1 MPDTLDKIKKDLFI
15 KWSEH
20 ANKVGHEEFFDRINQ
35 LLTNARPN
43 TSIFKVI
50 IFLLENFQYYSR
62 SSINTHLKQL
72 HTILLEKKVSPLED
86 ILHTYIQSDKERINS
101 SIEYFIDYKRMNNID
116 KCLCSD
122 NLKSIKESTWLEIT
136 QIAIIDDCCG
146 SGASLEKFIE
156 GTGLDFS
163 NKTLYY
169 IVIHMMSHANQKL
182 SNIENKFNNFKI
194 MPITIT
200 DSEKI
205 FNNRNISQFKPQFI
219 EYSKNKSIIDK
230 YILGYDDTEALF
242 SFYNNTPNNTLGLFW
257 MNTQH
262 NKAIFPRD
270 TGKRP
275 VWGRSPT
282 LDQIKEDK
290 NRRRAQLYNKKLK
303 QCS

>member
-1 MPDTLDKIKKDLFI
+1 MPDTLDKLKEDLFI
-15 KWSEH
+15 KWREH
-20 ANKVGHEEFFDRINQ
+20 ADKVGHEEFFNRINQ
-35 LLTNARPN
+35 LLTNARSN

-50 IFLLENFQYYSR
+50 IFLLKNFQYYSR

-72 HTILLEKKVSPLED
+72 YTELLAKKVSPLED
-86 ILHTYIQSDKERINS
+86 IMHTYIQSDRERINS
-101 SIEYFIDYKRMNNID
+101 SIEYFIDYKRLNNID
-116 KCLCSD
+116 KCICSD
-122 NLKSIKESTWLEIT
+122 NLKSIKESTWLKIT

-146 SGASLEKFIE
+146 SGASLEKFLE

-169 IVIHMMSHANQKL
+169 IVIHMMSDAKQKL

-200 DSEKI
+200 NSEKI
-205 FNNRNISQFKPQFI
+205 FNNGNISQLKPQFI
-219 EYSKNKSIIDK
+219 DYSINIGINDK
-230 YILGYDDTEALF
+230 YILGYADTEALF

-262 NKAIFPRD
+262 NEAIFPRE

-275 VWGRSPT
+275 VWGKSPT

-290 NRRRAQLYNKKLK
+290 NRRRAQLYNRKLN
-303 QCS
+303 